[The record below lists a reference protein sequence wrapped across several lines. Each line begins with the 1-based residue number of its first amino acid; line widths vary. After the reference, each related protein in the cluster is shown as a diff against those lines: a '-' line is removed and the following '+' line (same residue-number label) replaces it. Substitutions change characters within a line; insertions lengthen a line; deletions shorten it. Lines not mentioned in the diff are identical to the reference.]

1 MSAAAISVRGV
12 WKYFGDFA
20 AVRDVSFEV
29 ERGTVTALLGRNGAG
44 KTTLLR
50 MIGGLS
56 RPSRGELDLG
66 ADGAYKSGSGA
77 GGADTAGAVPAG
89 TDAAAANPARNGA
102 RLGIIGHGQWIY
114 DDLTAEENLKFFAR
128 LYSIAEPA
136 ATISQWLETTGL
148 TSFRHTRAGE
158 FSRGM
163 RQRLAL
169 ARAFLHEPEILLLD
183 EPWTALDDRA
193 IDLLSSLLSGAH
205 QKQRTVLVC
214 SHQLTETLQAATHL
228 LVLDRGRLA
237 FSGENREEFK
247 TSPQSFY
254 QRVL

>member
-1 MSAAAISVRGV
+1 MSAPAISVHGI
-12 WKYFGDFA
+12 WKYFGDFP

-29 ERGTVTALLGRNGAG
+29 ARGTITALLGRNGAG

-50 MIGGLS
+50 MIAGLS

-66 ADGAYKSGSGA
+66 VSN
-77 GGADTAGAVPAG
+77 GGKK
-89 TDAAAANPARNGA
+89 GA

-114 DDLTAEENLKFFAR
+114 DDLTAEENLRFFAS
-128 LYSIAEPA
+128 LYAIADPA
-136 ATISQWLETTGL
+136 AKISHWLESTGL
-148 TSFRHTRAGE
+148 TTFRHTRAGE
-158 FSRGM
+158 YSRGM
-163 RQRLAL
+163 RQRLAI

-205 QKQRTVLVC
+205 QQQRTVLVC
-214 SHQLTETLQAATHL
+214 SHQLTETLQSATHL

-237 FSGENREEFK
+237 FAGENSEEFR

>member
-12 WKYFGDFA
+12 WKYFGDFP

-29 ERGTVTALLGRNGAG
+29 GRGTVTALLGRNGAG

-50 MIGGLS
+50 MIAGLS
-56 RPSRGELDLG
+56 RPSRGEFQLGPSG
-66 ADGAYKSGSGA
+66 ADP
-77 GGADTAGAVPAG
+77 TAA
-89 TDAAAANPARNGA
+89 GA
-102 RLGIIGHGQWIY
+102 RLGIVGHGQWIY
-114 DDLTAEENLKFFAR
+114 DDLTAEENLRFFAS
-128 LYSIAEPA
+128 LYGVAEPA
-136 ATISQWLETTGL
+136 ATIARWLEATGL
-148 TSFRHTRAGE
+148 ASFRHSRAGD

-193 IDLLSSLLSGAH
+193 IDLLSSLLSDAH

-214 SHQLTETLQAATHL
+214 SHQLTETLQSATHL

-237 FSGENREEFK
+237 FAGENSAELK
-247 TSPQSFY
+247 ASPQNFY

>member
-1 MSAAAISVRGV
+1 MSAAAISVRGI
-12 WKYFGDFA
+12 WKFFGDFP

-29 ERGTVTALLGRNGAG
+29 GRGTVTALLGRNGAG

-50 MIGGLS
+50 MIAGLS
-56 RPSRGELDLG
+56 RPSRGEFQLG
-66 ADGAYKSGSGA
+66 ASGA
-77 GGADTAGAVPAG
+77 DPSGAAS
-89 TDAAAANPARNGA
+89 
-102 RLGIIGHGQWIY
+102 RLGIVGHGQWIY
-114 DDLTAEENLKFFAR
+114 DDLTAEENLRFFAS
-128 LYSIAEPA
+128 LYGVAEPA
-136 ATISQWLETTGL
+136 ATIARWLESTGL
-148 TSFRHTRAGE
+148 ASFRHTRAGE

-193 IDLLSSLLSGAH
+193 VDLLSSLLSDAH

-214 SHQLTETLQAATHL
+214 SHQLTETLQSATHL

-237 FSGENREEFK
+237 FAGENSAELK
-247 TSPQSFY
+247 TSPQNFY

>member
-1 MSAAAISVRGV
+1 MSAPAISVRGV
-12 WKYFGDFA
+12 WKYFGDFP

-29 ERGTVTALLGRNGAG
+29 GRGTITALLGRNGAG

-50 MIGGLS
+50 MIAGLS
-56 RPSRGELDLG
+56 RPSRGELQLG
-66 ADGAYKSGSGA
+66 ESTK
-77 GGADTAGAVPAG
+77 
-89 TDAAAANPARNGA
+89 NPASAGA

-114 DDLTAEENLKFFAR
+114 DDLTAEENLQFFAR
-128 LYSIAEPA
+128 LYGIPEPA
-136 ATISQWLETTGL
+136 ATISHWLESTGL
-148 TSFRHTRAGE
+148 ASFRHTRAGE
-158 FSRGM
+158 YSRGM

-214 SHQLTETLQAATHL
+214 SHQLSETLQSATHL

-237 FSGENREEFK
+237 FAGENSDELK

>member
-12 WKYFGDFA
+12 WKFFGDFP

-29 ERGTVTALLGRNGAG
+29 GRGTVTALLGRNGAG

-50 MIGGLS
+50 MIAGLS
-56 RPSRGELDLG
+56 RPSRGEFQLGPSG
-66 ADGAYKSGSGA
+66 AD
-77 GGADTAGAVPAG
+77 P
-89 TDAAAANPARNGA
+89 TDAGA
-102 RLGIIGHGQWIY
+102 RLGIVGHGQWIY
-114 DDLTAEENLKFFAR
+114 DDLTAEENLRFFAS
-128 LYSIAEPA
+128 LYSVAEPA
-136 ATISQWLETTGL
+136 ATIARWLEATGL
-148 TSFRHTRAGE
+148 ASFRHTRAGE

-193 IDLLSSLLSGAH
+193 IDLLSSLLSDAH

-214 SHQLTETLQAATHL
+214 SHQLTETLQSATHL

-237 FSGENREEFK
+237 FAGENSAELK
-247 TSPQSFY
+247 TSPQNFY

>member
-1 MSAAAISVRGV
+1 MSAAAISVREI
-12 WKYFGDFA
+12 WKYFGDFP
-20 AVRDVSFEV
+20 AVRDVSFQV
-29 ERGTVTALLGRNGAG
+29 ERGTITALLGRNGAG

-50 MIGGLS
+50 MIAGLS
-56 RPSRGELDLG
+56 RPSRGELQLG
-66 ADGAYKSGSGA
+66 EPGPH
-77 GGADTAGAVPAG
+77 PANQG
-89 TDAAAANPARNGA
+89 K

-114 DDLTAEENLKFFAR
+114 DDLTAAENLRFFAR
-128 LYSIAEPA
+128 LYGLANPDA
-136 ATISQWLETTGL
+136 AIGEWLEKVGL
-148 TSFRHTRAGE
+148 ASFRNSRAGE

-163 RQRLAL
+163 RQRLAI

-193 IDLLSSLLSGAH
+193 IDLLSSLLAGVH
-205 QKQRTVLVC
+205 QKQRTALVC
-214 SHQLTETLQAATHL
+214 SHQLTETLQLATHL

-237 FSGENREEFK
+237 FAGENSDQFR

>member
-1 MSAAAISVRGV
+1 MNAPAISVRGV
-12 WKYFGDFA
+12 WKFFGDFP

-29 ERGTVTALLGRNGAG
+29 GRGTVTALLGRNGAG

-50 MIGGLS
+50 MIAGLS
-56 RPSRGELDLG
+56 RPSRGEFELG
-66 ADGAYKSGSGA
+66 ASGA
-77 GGADTAGAVPAG
+77 NPSGTNPSGATHSGTA
-89 TDAAAANPARNGA
+89 A
-102 RLGIIGHGQWIY
+102 RLGIVGHGQWIY
-114 DDLTAEENLKFFAR
+114 DDLTAEENLQFFAR
-128 LYSIAEPA
+128 LYNIAEPA
-136 ATISQWLETTGL
+136 ATIARWLESTGL
-148 TSFRHTRAGE
+148 ASFRHTRAGE

-193 IDLLSSLLSGAH
+193 IDLLSSLLSSAH
-205 QKQRTVLVC
+205 QQRRTVLVC

-237 FSGENREEFK
+237 FAGENSAEFK
-247 TSPQSFY
+247 TSPQNFY

>member
-29 ERGTVTALLGRNGAG
+29 ARGTITALLGRNGAG

-56 RPSRGELDLG
+56 RPSRGELQLAAPG
-66 ADGAYKSGSGA
+66 AAA
-77 GGADTAGAVPAG
+77 VGGDAAEAQPAG
-89 TDAAAANPARNGA
+89 NRA

-114 DDLTAEENLKFFAR
+114 DDLTAEENLRFFAR
-128 LYSIAEPA
+128 LYGLAEPA
-136 ATISQWLETTGL
+136 ATISKWLETTGL
-148 TSFRHTRAGE
+148 ASFRHTRAGE

-214 SHQLTETLQAATHL
+214 SHQLTETLQSATHL

-237 FSGENREEFK
+237 FAGENREEFK
-247 TSPQSFY
+247 SSPQSFY

>member
-1 MSAAAISVRGV
+1 MSAAAISVHEI
-12 WKYFGDFA
+12 WKYFGDFP

-29 ERGTVTALLGRNGAG
+29 ERGTITALLGRNGAG

-50 MIGGLS
+50 MIAGLS
-56 RPSRGELDLG
+56 RPSRGELQLG
-66 ADGAYKSGSGA
+66 ERG
-77 GGADTAGAVPAG
+77 PNL
-89 TDAAAANPARNGA
+89 ANQGK

-114 DDLTAEENLKFFAR
+114 DDLTAAENLHFFAK
-128 LYSIAEPA
+128 LYGMTNPADSI
-136 ATISQWLETTGL
+136 SHWLEAVGL
-148 TSFRHTRAGE
+148 ASFRHSRAGE

-163 RQRLAL
+163 RQRLAI

-193 IDLLSSLLSGAH
+193 IDLLSSLLAGAH
-205 QKQRTVLVC
+205 QKQRTALVC
-214 SHQLTETLQAATHL
+214 SHQLTETLQLATHV

-237 FSGENREEFK
+237 FAGENNDQFR